1 MTFWAWMKMN
11 MFFDICFIVFSVFFV
26 WKNYKL
32 NLELKK
38 IRNDHSDVLQVL
50 KNFNKRLII
59 ASKKLSHTSES
70 HDKNMKN
77 IIDEIVKQSKELK
90 QLDDKIY
97 LVTKNPQAAKRNL
110 MKNK

>member
-1 MTFWAWMKMN
+1 MKMN
-11 MFFDICFIVFSVFFV
+11 MFFDICFIVFSIFFV
-26 WKNYKL
+26 WKNYKT
-32 NLELKK
+32 NSQLKK
-38 IRNDHSDVLQVL
+38 IESNHSDILEVL

-59 ASKKLSHTSES
+59 TNKKLSHTSES

-77 IIDEIVKQSKELK
+77 IIDEIIKHSNELK
-90 QLDDKIY
+90 HINDKVY